1 MNVPD
6 RLFPLSTET
15 TIGPE
20 LAWPLLLEWR
30 RQARLLES
38 LPERL
43 GLGLDAQG
51 QPNVAPADD
60 RFTLLEV
67 AADGSWTARIPVTA
81 TSAEWFDLYLPLALA
96 GRSRPF
102 AVAHLGQSL
111 DGRIATVEG
120 ASCYVNGPENLT
132 HLHRMRALCDAV
144 VVGAGTVECDNP
156 RLTTRRVAGPN
167 PVRVILDPCRR
178 LAADH
183 GVFQDRTAP
192 TLLICEE
199 KFADQ
204 VGPGRSGIIGV
215 PRHGRRLNLSAA
227 VERLHARGLFG
238 IFVEGG
244 GLTVSTFLEQGLLD
258 RLQITVAPLI
268 IGSGRP
274 GITLPPIRDL
284 GQGLRPRHR
293 RYVMGE
299 DVLFDC
305 RLGDQL
311 WANKSQ

>member
-6 RLFPLSTET
+6 RLSPPSTET

-51 QPNVAPADD
+51 QPNVAAADD

-96 GRSRPF
+96 GRGRPF

-167 PVRVILDPCRR
+167 PVRVILDPRRR

-284 GQGLRPRHR
+284 AQGLRPRHR

>member
-6 RLFPLSTET
+6 RLSPPSTET

-96 GRSRPF
+96 GRGRPF

-284 GQGLRPRHR
+284 AQGLRPRHR

>member
-6 RLFPLSTET
+6 RLSPPSTET

-51 QPNVAPADD
+51 QPNVAAADD

-96 GRSRPF
+96 GRGRPF

-167 PVRVILDPCRR
+167 PVRVILDPRRR

-192 TLLICEE
+192 TLLVCEE

-305 RLGDQL
+305 RLGDQR